1 MAQIF
6 GPKAN
11 LLSRL
16 SIYGAFGAAAIAV
29 LALVVYSRSPY
40 PSFLAYA
47 PQQPVP
53 FSHLIH
59 VGQRK
64 IDCRYC
70 HSSVEVSASAGIPPT
85 QTCMTCHSQVRL
97 DSPNLAPVR
106 NSYASGTPI
115 EWTRV
120 HDLGD
125 FVYFNHSIHVNK
137 GVGCSTCHGQVSQM
151 GPAAPGIDQTAPM
164 KQVQPLTMGWCLNC
178 HRAPE
183 QYLRPQSE
191 IFNTDYV
198 PPDNQLEIGRQLI
211 QQNNIQVSKLENCS
225 ICHR

>member
-11 LLSRL
+11 LLARL
-16 SIYGAFGAAAIAV
+16 SILGALGAGALAV
-29 LALVVYSRSPY
+29 LALIVYSRSPY

-53 FSHLIH
+53 FSHALHI
-59 VGQRK
+59 GLK

-97 DSPNLAPVR
+97 DSANLLPVR
-106 NSYASGTPI
+106 ESYTSGNPI

-151 GPAAPGIDQTAPM
+151 GPQQPGDPPM
-164 KQVQPLTMGWCLNC
+164 KQVAPLTMGWCLNC

-198 PPDNQLEIGRQLI
+198 PPDNQLEIGRQLV

>member
-11 LLSRL
+11 TISRL
-16 SIYGAFGAAAIAV
+16 TIYGAFGAIGIFLLV
-29 LALVVYSRSPY
+29 LVVLSRSPY
-40 PSFLAYA
+40 PAFIQKA
-47 PQQPVP
+47 PEQPVP
-53 FSHLIH
+53 FNHALHI
-59 VGQRK
+59 GLK

-70 HSSVEVSASAGIPPT
+70 HSSVEVAASAGIPPT
-85 QTCMTCHSQVRL
+85 QTCMSCHSVIRT
-97 DSPNLAPVR
+97 DSAALAPVR
-106 NSYASGTPI
+106 DSFQSGKPI
-115 EWTRV
+115 EWNRV

-125 FVYFNHSIHVNK
+125 FVYFNHSIHVAK

-151 GPAAPGIDQTAPM
+151 PAPGDPPM
-164 KQVQPLTMGWCLNC
+164 KQVQPLTMGWCLDC

-191 IFNTDYV
+191 IYNTDWQ
-198 PPDNQLEIGRQLI
+198 PPADQLEQGRQLI
-211 QQNNIQVSKLENCS
+211 ATNHIEVSKLENCS

>member
-6 GPKAN
+6 GPKVNPLA
-11 LLSRL
+11 RL
-16 SIYGAFGAAAIAV
+16 SLYGGFGASV
-29 LALVVYSRSPY
+29 LFVLVLFVYSRSPY
-40 PSFLAYA
+40 PSFIAYS
-47 PQQPVP
+47 PDQPVP
-53 FSHLIH
+53 FSHQLH
-59 VGQRK
+59 VGLK

-70 HSSVEVSASAGIPPT
+70 HNSVETSASAGIPPT
-85 QTCMTCHSQVRL
+85 QTCMSCHSGVRT
-97 DSPNLAPVR
+97 DSPNLQPVR
-106 NSYASGTPI
+106 DSYTSGKPI
-115 EWTRV
+115 QWVRV

-125 FVYFNHSIHVNK
+125 FVYFNHSIHVAK

-151 GPAAPGIDQTAPM
+151 SKIQ
-164 KQVQPLTMGWCLNC
+164 QVKPLTMGWCLDC

-198 PPDNQLEIGRQLI
+198 PPANQLELGRQLI
-211 QQNNIQVSKLENCS
+211 QQNNIQVSKLQNCS

>member
-16 SIYGAFGAAAIAV
+16 SIYGAFGAAGLFV
-29 LALVVYSRSPY
+29 LALLVYSRSPY
-40 PSFLAYA
+40 PSFVAYA

-53 FSHLIH
+53 YSHAFH
-59 VGQRK
+59 VGGLK
-64 IDCRYC
+64 LDCRYC

-85 QTCMTCHSQVRL
+85 QTCMTCHSVIRT
-97 DSPNLAPVR
+97 DSANLAPVR
-106 NSYASGTPI
+106 DSYQTGKPI
-115 EWTRV
+115 EWIRV

-125 FVYFNHSIHVNK
+125 FVYFNHSIHVTK
-137 GVGCSTCHGQVSQM
+137 GVGCSTCHGAIGQM
-151 GPAAPGIDQTAPM
+151 AVVQ
-164 KQVQPLTMGWCLNC
+164 QSQPLTMGWCLDC

-191 IFNTDYV
+191 IYNTEYV
-198 PPDNQLEIGRQLI
+198 APANQLEIGRQLI
-211 QQNNIQVSKLENCS
+211 QENNIQVSKLQNCS